1 MKHLSRIAV
10 SAFFSIA
17 FICCNKKDVITDPLP
32 TDSLGIINRWVL
44 DSMRRYY
51 YWGDKMPSRPDY
63 TLPTD
68 QFFTSLLSDQDRYS
82 WIANGRD
89 VIAPSNTYFTYGF
102 QYALVKAT
110 GYQGYIGV
118 VSLVNTSGGADAA
131 GLQRGSYFTQVNGV
145 DITDANMAV
154 IVKQLKTGSQVTL
167 TPAVFANNTWTAL
180 PAITIKKRYSAE
192 NSVRLVRTFSAGG
205 IVTGYLFYNSFDEYY
220 DASLL
225 QAFGKLKQANI
236 NELIIDLR
244 YNAGG
249 SVPSCAKLCAMI
261 TKNITADGT
270 FVIYKGNSHEGTKP
284 RTTQAV
290 LNTSG
295 NITGRQFND
304 LLSYQL
310 PLQRVFILTTGA
322 TLSASELLV
331 NNLKPFVEVIQ
342 VGETTAGKDEASLLV
357 TDQRTPPKVEWK
369 MQPIMYKLFNRNNQG
384 GYDKGIV
391 PQQAV
396 SDMAQIPLY
405 PFGSVQDPLV
415 NSALQKIYNN
425 NLPDTFRNL
434 RSSTAALPVI
444 PVYRS
449 AERQPVSQWELKN

>member
-1 MKHLSRIAV
+1 
-10 SAFFSIA
+10 
-17 FICCNKKDVITDPLP
+17 
-32 TDSLGIINRWVL
+32 
-44 DSMRRYY
+44 MRRYY
-51 YWGDKMPSRPDY
+51 YWGDKMPARPDY
-63 TLPTD
+63 SLPTD
-68 QFFTSLLSDQDRYS
+68 QFFASLLSDQDRYS

-89 VIAPSNTYFTYGF
+89 VISPSTTYFTYGF

-118 VSLVNTSGGADAA
+118 VSLVNAGGGADAA
-131 GLQRGSYFTQVNGV
+131 GLQRGSYFTRVNGV
-145 DITDANMAV
+145 DINDGNMNTV
-154 IVKQLKTGSQVTL
+154 IKQLKTGSQVTL
-167 TPAVFANNTWTAL
+167 TPATYTNNTWTAQQ
-180 PAITIKKRYSAE
+180 AITIKKRYSAE
-192 NSVRLVRTFSAGG
+192 NAVRLVRTFSAGG

-225 QAFGKLKQANI
+225 QAFGKLKQANV

-261 TKNITADGT
+261 AKNITADGA

-284 RTTQAV
+284 RSTQAV

-295 NITGRQFND
+295 NATGRQFND
-304 LLSYQL
+304 LLPYRLS
-310 PLQRVFILTTGA
+310 LQRVFILTTGA

-331 NNLKPFVEVIQ
+331 NNLKPFVEVVQ

-357 TDQRTPPKVEWK
+357 EDQHTPRKVEWK
-369 MQPIMYKLFNRNNQG
+369 IQPIIYKLFNKDNQG
-384 GYDKGIV
+384 GYDKGIA

-396 SDMAQIPLY
+396 SDMAQVPLY

-415 NSALQKIYNN
+415 NSALQKIYGN

-434 RSSTAALPVI
+434 RSSITALPVI

-449 AERQPVSQWELKN
+449 AEQQYVSQWELKN